1 MAGPAWAPP
10 RLDEFILTEPLGSG
24 TYATVYKAYRKRDTR
39 EVVAIKCVNK
49 RSLNRASVENL
60 LTEIEI
66 LKTIRHPNIVELKDF
81 QWDSDHIYLIMEF
94 CAGGDL
100 SRFIRTR
107 RMLPEKVARVFLQQ
121 LACALKFL
129 HDHNISHLD
138 LKPQNIL
145 LSAPENPQLKLADF
159 GFAQYMS
166 PWDEKHVLRGSPLYM
181 APEMVCRQHYDA
193 RVDLWSVG
201 VILYEALFGKPPFA
215 SRSFAELEEKI
226 RSDRAVELPSRPQ
239 LSLECRD
246 LLGQLLERDPRK
258 RISFE
263 SFFAHPFVDM
273 EHVPGP
279 ESLGKAT
286 DLVVEAVRKDQEGDA
301 AAAFSLYRKAL
312 EYFVPALHYESD
324 VRRKEA
330 IRAKVRQY
338 ISRAEEL
345 KVLVTSSN
353 KNLLEKGNPARELL
367 KEMAKDKP
375 RLCAALEVASAAI
388 AKEEE
393 GRDDSDALELYQ
405 QSLGELL
412 LLLAAEPAGRR
423 RELLHAEIQ
432 TLMARA
438 EYLKDQIKMR
448 EAQSMGKEALAES
461 VRSVTPG
468 AAPQD
473 AARCPA
479 RTHQGKALVSVP
491 HAPRAGTWG
500 VTLGLPAP
508 GGPAGPSAPLAGAGS
523 FPCQPCLGRLLPQPP
538 LAQRAGYSTLIPSA
552 GSTGRVFLSW
562 HWALAGHPP
571 CFFSWVV
578 LPPPK
583 FWGSPQIRPGAEG
596 GQGCSAVPSSPSIY
610 LCIHC
615 CSSSLHPAATALA
628 QPGHP
633 CLPLTAG
640 ALGMRL
646 FLPKPGA

>member
-1 MAGPAWAPP
+1 MAGPGWAPP

-24 TYATVYKAYRKRDTR
+24 TYATVYKAYRKRDMR

-49 RSLNRASVENL
+49 RRLNRESVENL

-107 RMLPEKVARVFLQQ
+107 RALPEKVARVFLQQ
-121 LACALKFL
+121 LGEHTHPAL
-129 HDHNISHLD
+129 HL
-138 LKPQNIL
+138 
-145 LSAPENPQLKLADF
+145 F
-159 GFAQYMS
+159 FS
-166 PWDEKHVLRGSPLYM
+166 P
-181 APEMVCRQHYDA
+181 A
-193 RVDLWSVG
+193 
-201 VILYEALFGKPPFA
+201 EALFGKPPFA

-226 RSDRAVELPSRPQ
+226 RSDRAVELPSFPQ

-246 LLGQLLERDPRK
+246 LLGQLLERDPQK

-263 SFFAHPFVDM
+263 GFFAHPFVDM
-273 EHVPGP
+273 EHIPGP

-286 DLVVEAVRKDQEGDA
+286 DLVVQAVRKDQEGDA
-301 AAAFSLYRKAL
+301 STAFSLYRKAL
-312 EYFVPALHYESD
+312 EYLVPALHYESD
-324 VRRKEA
+324 ARRKEA

-345 KVLVTSSN
+345 KVLVNSSN

-375 RLCAALEVASAAI
+375 RLSAALQVASAAI

-393 GRDDSDALELYQ
+393 GKDDSDALELYQ

-412 LLLAAEPAGRR
+412 LLLAAEPVGRR

-461 VRSVTPG
+461 VRS
-468 AAPQD
+468 
-473 AARCPA
+473 
-479 RTHQGKALVSVP
+479 
-491 HAPRAGTWG
+491 
-500 VTLGLPAP
+500 
-508 GGPAGPSAPLAGAGS
+508 
-523 FPCQPCLGRLLPQPP
+523 
-538 LAQRAGYSTLIPSA
+538 
-552 GSTGRVFLSW
+552 
-562 HWALAGHPP
+562 
-571 CFFSWVV
+571 
-578 LPPPK
+578 
-583 FWGSPQIRPGAEG
+583 
-596 GQGCSAVPSSPSIY
+596 
-610 LCIHC
+610 
-615 CSSSLHPAATALA
+615 
-628 QPGHP
+628 
-633 CLPLTAG
+633 
-640 ALGMRL
+640 
-646 FLPKPGA
+646 

>member
-1 MAGPAWAPP
+1 MAVGGVASGLCGRGRGRGAPGRRKRLPGPERRDRGSGGAMAGAGWAPP

-129 HDHNISHLD
+129 HDRNISHLD

-145 LSAPENPQLKLADF
+145 LSTPENPQLKLADF

-193 RVDLWSVG
+193 RADLWSVG

-226 RSDRAVELPSRPQ
+226 RSDRAVEVLWGGALGGGLTALSGLSPFPPQLPSRPQ
-239 LSLECRD
+239 LSQECRD
-246 LLGQLLERDPRK
+246 LLARLLERDPQK

-263 SFFAHPFVDM
+263 CFFGHPFVDM

-301 AAAFSLYRKAL
+301 GAAFSLYRKAL

-412 LLLAAEPAGRR
+412 LLLAGE
-423 RELLHAEIQ
+423 
-432 TLMARA
+432 
-438 EYLKDQIKMR
+438 
-448 EAQSMGKEALAES
+448 
-461 VRSVTPG
+461 
-468 AAPQD
+468 
-473 AARCPA
+473 
-479 RTHQGKALVSVP
+479 
-491 HAPRAGTWG
+491 
-500 VTLGLPAP
+500 LGL
-508 GGPAGPSAPLAGAGS
+508 
-523 FPCQPCLGRLLPQPP
+523 
-538 LAQRAGYSTLIPSA
+538 
-552 GSTGRVFLSW
+552 
-562 HWALAGHPP
+562 
-571 CFFSWVV
+571 
-578 LPPPK
+578 
-583 FWGSPQIRPGAEG
+583 RPGVWGKDGSCSRPSCRGTFPLQRSRRG
-596 GQGCSAVPSSPSIY
+596 GGGSCSTPRSRP
-610 LCIHC
+610 
-615 CSSSLHPAATALA
+615 
-628 QPGHP
+628 
-633 CLPLTAG
+633 
-640 ALGMRL
+640 
-646 FLPKPGA
+646 

>member
-1 MAGPAWAPP
+1 MAGAGWAPP

-81 QWDSDHIYLIMEF
+81 QWDNEHIYLIMEF

-107 RMLPEKVARVFLQQ
+107 RMLPEKVARIFLQQ

-129 HDHNISHLD
+129 HDRNISHLD

-166 PWDEKHVLRGSPLYM
+166 PWDEQRVLRGSPLYM
-181 APEMVCRQHYDA
+181 APEMVCRQQYDA

-226 RSDRAVELPSRPQ
+226 RSERAVELPSRPQ

-246 LLGQLLERDPRK
+246 LLGQLLERDPGK
-258 RISFE
+258 RISFQC
-263 SFFAHPFVDM
+263 FFAHPFVDM

-279 ESLGKAT
+279 ESLGKAVSGGWGLLSGGMGEFGALRPPPCAPQT
-286 DLVVEAVRKDQEGDA
+286 ELVVEAVRKDQEGDA
-301 AAAFSLYRKAL
+301 SAAFSLYRKAL
-312 EYFVPALHYESD
+312 EYFVPALHCESPH
-324 VRRKEA
+324 RRPGC
-330 IRAKVRQY
+330 IFGRAAAQKAQQY

-367 KEMAKDKP
+367 KEMARDKP
-375 RLCAALEVASAAI
+375 RLCVALEVASAAI

-461 VRSVTPG
+461 VRSG
-468 AAPQD
+468 E
-473 AARCPA
+473 
-479 RTHQGKALVSVP
+479 
-491 HAPRAGTWG
+491 
-500 VTLGLPAP
+500 
-508 GGPAGPSAPLAGAGS
+508 
-523 FPCQPCLGRLLPQPP
+523 
-538 LAQRAGYSTLIPSA
+538 
-552 GSTGRVFLSW
+552 
-562 HWALAGHPP
+562 
-571 CFFSWVV
+571 
-578 LPPPK
+578 
-583 FWGSPQIRPGAEG
+583 SP
-596 GQGCSAVPSSPSIY
+596 
-610 LCIHC
+610 
-615 CSSSLHPAATALA
+615 
-628 QPGHP
+628 
-633 CLPLTAG
+633 
-640 ALGMRL
+640 
-646 FLPKPGA
+646 F

>member
-1 MAGPAWAPP
+1 MAGPGWAPP

-145 LSAPENPQLKLADF
+145 LSAPENPQLKLAGQGCPWQGLAGGKSLLPVLPRALCPADF

-201 VILYEALFGKPPFA
+201 VILYGGFGFCCPRGPLLRAGSPLSISPFSPTEALFGKPPFA

-263 SFFAHPFVDM
+263 CFFAHPFVDM

-312 EYFVPALHYESD
+312 EYFVPALHCESPAGA
-324 VRRKEA
+324 VWVW
-330 IRAKVRQY
+330 VRQY

-375 RLCAALEVASAAI
+375 RLCTALEVASAAI

-461 VRSVTPG
+461 VRSG
-468 AAPQD
+468 E
-473 AARCPA
+473 
-479 RTHQGKALVSVP
+479 
-491 HAPRAGTWG
+491 
-500 VTLGLPAP
+500 
-508 GGPAGPSAPLAGAGS
+508 
-523 FPCQPCLGRLLPQPP
+523 
-538 LAQRAGYSTLIPSA
+538 
-552 GSTGRVFLSW
+552 
-562 HWALAGHPP
+562 
-571 CFFSWVV
+571 
-578 LPPPK
+578 
-583 FWGSPQIRPGAEG
+583 SP
-596 GQGCSAVPSSPSIY
+596 
-610 LCIHC
+610 
-615 CSSSLHPAATALA
+615 
-628 QPGHP
+628 
-633 CLPLTAG
+633 
-640 ALGMRL
+640 
-646 FLPKPGA
+646 F